1 MALQRALMGKGAK
14 KRLAKG
20 GKEVEQDGDG
30 EGDDEEDDARGGKK
44 GEWRGRSFKWKAERR
59 K

>member
-14 KRLAKG
+14 KRLSKG
-20 GKEVEQDGDG
+20 GREVAQDGDG
-30 EGDDEEDDARGGKK
+30 EGDDEEDDERGGKK